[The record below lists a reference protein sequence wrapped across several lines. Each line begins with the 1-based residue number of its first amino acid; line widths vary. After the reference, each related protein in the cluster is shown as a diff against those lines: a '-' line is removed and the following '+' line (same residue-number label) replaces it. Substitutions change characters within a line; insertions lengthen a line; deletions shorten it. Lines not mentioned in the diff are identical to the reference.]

1 MKRNKA
7 LNDSNK
13 LYDELFKEKQRKL
26 KEEEEKFLRDLNVRN
41 ENLMKIDS
49 DRKQKNSKLVS
60 QMKDLLQKQQKIN
73 NERKFAEKN
82 LNERYEMNILQDVEN
97 FRNEEFYKKLKN
109 KEKLLKYKEDI
120 IKQMNLNA
128 INVKS

>member
-1 MKRNKA
+1 
-7 LNDSNK
+7 
-13 LYDELFKEKQRKL
+13 
-26 KEEEEKFLRDLNVRN
+26 LRDLNVRN